1 MTPGQCWFYSYLP
14 SCWGEAVQ
22 QGAGWPAMGEPHS
35 WLWQVLHLMGF
46 GCPTEHSPPCPS
58 GMSHNHGPSPSHSST
73 TAAFPSSLW
82 VTSPWALQM
91 ASALFTGQGFLCPQE
106 SLGPHSANH
115 GVAGNWMCWRGVGGG
130 GRWGVA
136 SPLSQGCSAMS
147 SLSPG
152 TCQVGLACLPRC

>member
-1 MTPGQCWFYSYLP
+1 
-14 SCWGEAVQ
+14 
-22 QGAGWPAMGEPHS
+22 MGEPHS

-106 SLGPHSANH
+106 SLGPHSANR
-115 GVAGNWMCWRGVGGG
+115 GVAGNWMCWRGVRGRAVGGC
-130 GRWGVA
+130 
-136 SPLSQGCSAMS
+136 LS
-147 SLSPG
+147 SLPGLLCHVQSITRDMPSGLLPAKMLSNKSP
-152 TCQVGLACLPRC
+152 CLAMVSALPACF